1 MKENKNS
8 ITVRQQYS
16 GPIPPATELI
26 RYNEACPDA
35 ADRIISMAENQARHR
50 QECEKKAIGNEYKVA
65 LASIF
70 AALIIALVF
79 CGIIIYSLT
88 IGQFGAAIASA
99 IAAIGTVIGI
109 FIGRKVNSK
118 EDA

>member
-35 ADRIISMAENQARHR
+35 ADRI
-50 QECEKKAIGNEYKVA
+50 
-65 LASIF
+65 
-70 AALIIALVF
+70 IIALVF